1 MLFSHLFIIRNARRL
16 YAYVDAGNTA
26 SERLCERLG
35 MRKEGIFQEFVSF
48 VNDENGN
55 PIFEN
60 TIQYAL
66 LSKEWR

>member
-1 MLFSHLFIIRNARRL
+1 
-16 YAYVDAGNTA
+16 
-26 SERLCERLG
+26 
-35 MRKEGIFQEFVSF
+35 MRKEGLFQEFVSF